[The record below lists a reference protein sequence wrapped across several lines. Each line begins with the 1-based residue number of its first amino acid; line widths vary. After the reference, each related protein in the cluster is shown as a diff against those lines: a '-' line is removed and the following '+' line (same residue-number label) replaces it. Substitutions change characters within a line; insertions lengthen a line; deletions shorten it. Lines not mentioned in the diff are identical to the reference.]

1 MPTLLRLLPLLI
13 SRTMC
18 AGFAVIAALSIPEAR
33 QLLKGSYEQQGDV
46 LYIPLTICE
55 PSGIMLNGEYVSL
68 DSENTVE
75 VDEGVEDVD
84 PVVENVTTTTT
95 ATDAITSNATSRFLH
110 SDEFHARDCHTLDF
124 LVNACAMSF
133 VFSIG
138 AIAIFFVADM
148 LIRRGIGVP
157 GAVVGM
163 GLFLV
168 FILLQT
174 AVCTWALV
182 SESRYW
188 TDYFEDIVDDS
199 RFAEYGIDSV
209 ETYGNTWMLM
219 ATGAAA
225 LACSVLLI
233 LEAFVSFCCRS
244 EQKRGP
250 NDVVTEEISQK
261 DSLPAVESTDITST
275 SRDYSNSED
284 ATPYQEETAPSE
296 DAAVKQ
302 PSWAMN
308 TYANP
313 FYHW

>member
-1 MPTLLRLLPLLI
+1 
-13 SRTMC
+13 
-18 AGFAVIAALSIPEAR
+18 
-33 QLLKGSYEQQGDV
+33 
-46 LYIPLTICE
+46 
-55 PSGIMLNGEYVSL
+55 LNGNYVSL
-68 DSENTVE
+68 GSEIAVE
-75 VDEGVEDVD
+75 VDEGVDDVD
-84 PVVENVTTTTT
+84 PTIENVTT
-95 ATDAITSNATSRFLH
+95 DVISSNATSRFLH
-110 SDEFHARDCHTLDF
+110 TNEVHARDCHTLDF

-138 AIAIFFVADM
+138 AIVIFFLADI

-163 GLFLV
+163 GLFLI

-182 SESRYW
+182 SESSYW
-188 TDYFEDIVDDS
+188 TEYFEDILDDS
-199 RFAEYGIDSV
+199 FAEYGIDSV

-219 ATGAAA
+219 ATGTAA

-244 EQKRGP
+244 EQKRGQS
-250 NDVVTEEISQK
+250 DVVSEEFSQK
-261 DSLPAVESTDITST
+261 DSLPAVESADITSS

-296 DAAVKQ
+296 NAATKQ

-313 FYHW
+313 FYH